1 MKCTVNQLA
10 DDLDRDQFDFD
21 EAADTCGLSEM
32 QRAFA
37 HAILRG
43 ANRTQAARQAG
54 YGGTDDQLRSA
65 GYKAYNS
72 PKVQALLA
80 LAKREGFGL
89 PDEPGDAEELKR
101 LLWKHAR
108 GDDKNHAIR
117 AAEVLHRIEKEEAA
131 ARDANTPGD
140 PIQILKAMAAI
151 DPEYAA
157 KTAQAYKIDWTPP
170 ELADAERCPKCHQL
184 ILAKT

>member
-1 MKCTVNQLA
+1 MPFFSC
-10 DDLDRDQFDFD
+10 
-21 EAADTCGLSEM
+21 
-32 QRAFA
+32 
-37 HAILRG
+37 
-43 ANRTQAARQAG
+43 QAG

-72 PKVQALLA
+72 PKVQAFLA
-80 LAKREGFGL
+80 LAKREGHGL

-101 LLWKHAR
+101 LLWRHAR

-131 ARDANTPGD
+131 ARDSGTTRD
-140 PIQILKAMAAI
+140 PVETLKEIAAI

-157 KTAQAYKIDWTPP
+157 KAAHVYKIDWTPP
-170 ELADAERCPKCHQL
+170 ELSNAERCPNCHQL
-184 ILAKT
+184 ILARI